1 MLNKGL
7 ELNVGNNRSILVVDD
22 ENDILSVIQ
31 RWLLMHGFKL
41 CAFTD
46 IFAALDHFNSNSED
60 HDIVISDIRMPG
72 MNGYEFVKQ
81 VKKINPQ
88 VKIILMSAFEI
99 KDNELSNFLP
109 NLKVDAFIKKP
120 FSLMSL
126 NKIVQEQYKQVTKL
140 I

>member
-1 MLNKGL
+1 M

-22 ENDILSVIQ
+22 KNDILSVIQ

-46 IFAALDHFNSNSED
+46 IFSALDHFNSNSED

>member
-1 MLNKGL
+1 
-7 ELNVGNNRSILVVDD
+7 
-22 ENDILSVIQ
+22 
-31 RWLLMHGFKL
+31 
-41 CAFTD
+41 
-46 IFAALDHFNSNSED
+46 
-60 HDIVISDIRMPG
+60 
-72 MNGYEFVKQ
+72 
-81 VKKINPQ
+81 
-88 VKIILMSAFEI
+88 MSAFEI